1 MEIKKKNIPYKTDI
15 NISQEER
22 ERQSIQ
28 KKKKDT

>member
-15 NISQEER
+15 NISQKER

-28 KKKKDT
+28 KKKDI